1 MAERSDT
8 ATTAR
13 QGEVETYSYLCTS
26 CPLGCRLE
34 VDAVEGDVIEVRGFT
49 CKKGERYGVQ
59 EHTDPRRAVST
70 TVWLSGGP
78 MERLPVRAAEPVPKD
93 EVMALVHALRGLSV
107 AAPVEVGQ
115 VIASDVADT
124 GIDVIATRSVAPVED
139 LTVAI

>member
-8 ATTAR
+8 ATTAPAGR
-13 QGEVETYSYLCTS
+13 VETYAYLCTS

-59 EHTDPRRAVST
+59 EHTNPRRAVST

-93 EVMALVHALRGLSV
+93 EVLALVHALRGLCV